1 MDLKEILNLELKTTP
16 IDCCNGTAHCPGK
29 GEKHWCELQTHKPI
43 LVAKPIVYDR
53 AEALELVYLYAK
65 DILAFWP
72 DFSFK
77 KVPMMVKKMDA
88 LKQAIEAVK

>member
-1 MDLKEILNLELKTTP
+1 MGHGCH
-16 IDCCNGTAHCPGK
+16 DCGSPNSCECPGSFGAQLLAERATK
-29 GEKHWCELQTHKPI
+29 QQEKTDSVPT
-43 LVAKPIVYDR
+43 PR